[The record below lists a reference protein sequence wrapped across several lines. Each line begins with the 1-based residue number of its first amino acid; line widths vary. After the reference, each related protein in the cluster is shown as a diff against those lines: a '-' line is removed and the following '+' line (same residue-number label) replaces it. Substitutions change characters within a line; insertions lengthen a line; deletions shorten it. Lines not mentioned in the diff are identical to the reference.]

1 VGEKISGTIEIA
13 APPENVWALVSDLPR
28 MGEWSPENDGGE
40 WVGGATCAETGA
52 KFKGRNSHGKRK
64 WTGVARINEAVAP
77 SRLSFTVVLV
87 GPITGATWSYDIEP
101 TSAGCKVTETWE
113 DTITRPIPV
122 IGKVLTGVK
131 DRPAFAKTSIETTL
145 AGIKKTAE
153 SQ

>member
-1 VGEKISGTIEIA
+1 VGEKISATVEIA

-28 MGEWSPENDGGE
+28 MGEWSPENAGGE
-40 WVGGATCAETGA
+40 WVGGATAAAVGA
-52 KFKGRNSHGKRK
+52 KFKGRNRNGKHK
-64 WTGVARINEAVAP
+64 WSAAVRINEAEAP

-101 TSAGCKVTETWE
+101 TSAGCRVTETWE
-113 DTITRPIPV
+113 DTVTRPIPV

-131 DRPAFAKTSIETTL
+131 DRQSFTKTSIDATL

-153 SQ
+153 SN